1 MLTGDQKKKQKAKY
15 SVPAVDSAFRI
26 LRLLSR
32 KKFSDSTVTEI
43 ANALE
48 LQPTTCFRILQ
59 QLKESSIVTFH
70 EKSKRYRLGPY
81 LVVLGERAKEN
92 SLDLALVLPYLEKIS
107 ENTGLTSVIVSRVG
121 KMKTTIVA
129 KVEGGDF
136 GVHVSVG
143 RHFSIEAGAYGKCL
157 LAYMP
162 PEEQQ
167 DIFRELH
174 ESDTFEDVSKIEQE
188 LPSVVEKGYATNYG
202 ESIEGIFG
210 VAAPIFNVNHDVEM
224 SICLFGMT
232 ARLKQDELEELGSY
246 LHSVSKEI
254 SRKIQGAEQF

>member
-136 GVHVSVG
+136 GFMFQLVVIFQSKQVPMESVYSLTC
-143 RHFSIEAGAYGKCL
+143 RQRNNKTFS
-157 LAYMP
+157 
-162 PEEQQ
+162 
-167 DIFRELH
+167 
-174 ESDTFEDVSKIEQE
+174 ESFMRVT
-188 LPSVVEKGYATNYG
+188 
-202 ESIEGIFG
+202 
-210 VAAPIFNVNHDVEM
+210 
-224 SICLFGMT
+224 
-232 ARLKQDELEELGSY
+232 RLKTSQRFNKNY
-246 LHSVSKEI
+246 QVS
-254 SRKIQGAEQF
+254 